1 MQPTDIESAE
11 PRVHLLSR
19 VSFARSS
26 YHPGA
31 NDEESGSS
39 TVEFELPLHSGEHSS
54 FSGDCVLDFPSTPA
68 VHTVL
73 VQCELVDHQG
83 GRSEPALASC
93 VYSVLCNRWVGNR
106 AANCSSFSVRVVV
119 PPK

>member
-1 MQPTDIESAE
+1 MSI
-11 PRVHLLSR
+11 
-19 VSFARSS
+19 ARSS

-31 NDEESGSS
+31 NDEEPGSS

-54 FSGDCVLDFPSTPA
+54 FSGDCVLDFPSSPA

-83 GRSEPALASC
+83 GRSWTGTGLVC
-93 VYSVLCNRWVGNR
+93 IL
-106 AANCSSFSVRVVV
+106 RVVTGGWEIV
-119 PPK
+119 RRIVAVSVSELLSHQSKVLRFQKK